1 MILASINASQRE
13 KFGASYLEPHCN
25 MMSRTAIEMS
35 VKRLQ
40 HIAVTG
46 VMVLAVLA
54 STAFAQGGKQRGGPK
69 PVTVPISIRLR
80 GETSGEMR
88 FVDFILR
95 EDGDVQREVS
105 KRSRLDSPMT
115 LAVIFQDD
123 LASSAAVDMK
133 NMAGFIRNQP
143 EGSRVMIGYIRP
155 GSLEVRKK
163 FTNEL
168 DKVAESV
175 RAPLSLPSAG
185 AYNPYVE
192 IIEGLKR
199 FDSQP
204 MSRRA
209 MIVIS
214 DGIDI
219 SRDTASSSPAQSI
232 DLQRAISEAQRRAV
246 AIYSIFVPPAAP
258 SLQSFVLNGQS
269 CLQRLSDET
278 GGRAFFQGTAAPV
291 SFEPFLKEADL
302 LMSMQIAYTYLSTH
316 PNKGFHKLDV
326 KPLNGDVE
334 IRHPAGYTR

>member
-1 MILASINASQRE
+1 
-13 KFGASYLEPHCN
+13 
-25 MMSRTAIEMS
+25 
-35 VKRLQ
+35 
-40 HIAVTG
+40 
-46 VMVLAVLA
+46 
-54 STAFAQGGKQRGGPK
+54 
-69 PVTVPISIRLR
+69 VPISIRLR

-123 LASSAAVDMK
+123 LVSSSAIDMK
-133 NMAGFIRNQP
+133 NMANFIRSQP
-143 EGSRVMIGYIRP
+143 AGSRVMVGYIRP
-155 GSLEVRKK
+155 GSLDVRKK

-168 DKVAESV
+168 DRAAESV
-175 RAPLSLPSAG
+175 RAPLSLASAG
-185 AYNPYVE
+185 PYNPYVE

-209 MIVIS
+209 MIVVS

-219 SRDTASSSPAQSI
+219 SRDLNSSSPSQSF
-232 DLQRAISEAQRRAV
+232 DLQRAITEAQRRAV

-258 SLQSFVLNGQS
+258 TLQSFNLNGQS

-278 GGRAFFQGTAAPV
+278 GGRAFFQGTGAPV
-291 SFEPFLKEADL
+291 SFDPFLKEADL

-316 PNKGFHKLDV
+316 TNKGFHKLDV
-326 KPLNGDVE
+326 KPLDGDVE

>member
-1 MILASINASQRE
+1 MT
-13 KFGASYLEPHCN
+13 
-25 MMSRTAIEMS
+25 RTATEMS
-35 VKRLQ
+35 SKLLQ
-40 HIAVTG
+40 GAGTG
-46 VMVLAVLA
+46 VIALAVLVG
-54 STAFAQGGKQRGGPK
+54 SAFAQGGKQRGTPK
-69 PVTVPISIRLR
+69 PVTVPISIRVR
-80 GETSGEMR
+80 GETSSELR

-95 EDGDVQREVS
+95 EDGDIQSEVS

-133 NMAGFIRNQP
+133 NMANFIRNQQA
-143 EGSRVMIGYIRP
+143 GSRVMVGYIRP

-168 DKVAESV
+168 DKAAESV

-209 MIVIS
+209 MVVVS

-219 SRDTASSSPAQSI
+219 SHDSSSSSPSESI

-246 AIYSIFVPPAAP
+246 AIYSIFVPPAAN
-258 SLQSFVLNGQS
+258 SLQSLVLNGQS

-278 GGRAFFQGTAAPV
+278 GGRAFFQGTTAPV
-291 SFEPFLKEADL
+291 SFDPFLKETDL
-302 LMSMQIAYTYLSTH
+302 LMNMQIAYTYLSTH
-316 PNKGFHKLDV
+316 ANKGFHKLDV
-326 KPLNGDVE
+326 KPLDGDVE